1 MPASKIS
8 VLTRIWIPC
17 RVADH
22 TLGRGQFHNLISTER
37 LMFGPAWMRW
47 GLALP
52 LLTLNLF
59 VLRQLLVPLAP
70 FPGLFLT
77 AALIAFLLSI
87 PSRWLRARGLPGWL
101 AISLVFLLAV
111 GILVISGITLVPL
124 LIDQL
129 AQLINA
135 LPGWL
140 EASQGLIGRLQEW
153 AMARGLPSEF
163 GDLSSDVLTR
173 ASRLA
178 SQFSQQLLSLLG
190 ATLGTTINT
199 VIVLVLAV
207 FFLLGGES
215 ITAGLVRWLPQ
226 EWRELVVVTITR
238 TFRGYFAGQVVL
250 ALILSA
256 GQIAVFTLLKIPY
269 GVLFAVLI
277 GLTTLIPY
285 ASAFTIVAVSV
296 LLAVQDPG
304 MGLAILAAAIG
315 VGQIVDQVIQP
326 RLMGS
331 IVGLQPAWLLI
342 ALPLGARAGALFGFG
357 ELLGLLLAVPVAS
370 CIKTL
375 IDAWADRQGFDLPLR
390 TISSAQE

>member
-1 MPASKIS
+1 
-8 VLTRIWIPC
+8 
-17 RVADH
+17 
-22 TLGRGQFHNLISTER
+22 
-37 LMFGPAWMRW
+37 MFGPAWMRW

-77 AALIAFLLSI
+77 AALIAFLLNI

-101 AISLVFLLAV
+101 AITLVFLVAV

-140 EASQGLIGRLQEW
+140 EASQGLISRLQEW

-173 ASRLA
+173 ASRVA
-178 SQFSQQLLSLLG
+178 SQFSQQLLSILG

-226 EWRELVVVTITR
+226 EWRQLVVTTITR

>member
-1 MPASKIS
+1 
-8 VLTRIWIPC
+8 
-17 RVADH
+17 
-22 TLGRGQFHNLISTER
+22 
-37 LMFGPAWMRW
+37 MFAPAWIRW

-59 VLRQLLVPLAP
+59 VLRQLLLPLAP
-70 FPGLFLT
+70 FPGLFLL
-77 AALIAFLLSI
+77 AALIAFLLDI
-87 PSRWLRARGLPGWL
+87 PSRWLRSRGVPGWL
-101 AISLVFLLAV
+101 AIAFVVLVAV
-111 GILVISGITLVPL
+111 GALAISGITLVPL

-140 EASQGLIGRLQEW
+140 AASEVLIGRLQEW
-153 AMARGLPSEF
+153 ALTRGLPSEF
-163 GDLSSDVLTR
+163 GELSSDVLTS

-178 SQFSQQLLSLLG
+178 SQLSQRLLGILG
-190 ATLGTTINT
+190 ATLGITINT

-215 ITAGLVRWLPQ
+215 ITAGLVRWLPL
-226 EWRELVVVTITR
+226 EWRKLVVTTLTR
-238 TFRGYFAGQVVL
+238 TLRGYFAGQVLL
-250 ALILSA
+250 ALILSV

-277 GLTTLIPY
+277 GFTTLIPY

-304 MGLAILAAAIG
+304 MGLAILVAAIG

-342 ALPLGARAGALFGFG
+342 ALPLGAKAGGLFGLG

-375 IDAWADRQGFDLPLR
+375 FDAWADPQGLDLTSR

>member
-1 MPASKIS
+1 
-8 VLTRIWIPC
+8 
-17 RVADH
+17 
-22 TLGRGQFHNLISTER
+22 
-37 LMFGPAWMRW
+37 
-47 GLALP
+47 
-52 LLTLNLF
+52 
-59 VLRQLLVPLAP
+59 
-70 FPGLFLT
+70 LT

-87 PSRWLRARGLPGWL
+87 PSRWLRSRGLPDWL
-101 AISLVFLLAV
+101 AISLVFLVAV

-140 EASQGLIGRLQEW
+140 EASQGLIARLQEW
-153 AMARGLPSEF
+153 ATARGLPSEF
-163 GDLSSDVLTR
+163 ADLSSDVLTR

-178 SQFSQQLLSLLG
+178 SQFSQQLLSILG

-226 EWRELVVVTITR
+226 EWRQLVVTTITR

-304 MGLAILAAAIG
+304 MGVAILAAAIG

-375 IDAWADRQGFDLPLR
+375 IDAWADRQGFDLPSG

>member
-1 MPASKIS
+1 
-8 VLTRIWIPC
+8 
-17 RVADH
+17 
-22 TLGRGQFHNLISTER
+22 
-37 LMFGPAWMRW
+37 MFGPAWMRW

-77 AALIAFLLSI
+77 AALIAFLLNI
-87 PSRWLRARGLPGWL
+87 PSRWLRERGLPGWL
-101 AISLVFLLAV
+101 AITLVFLVAV

-140 EASQGLIGRLQEW
+140 EASQGLISRLQEW

-173 ASRLA
+173 ASRVA
-178 SQFSQQLLSLLG
+178 SQFSQQLLSILG

-226 EWRELVVVTITR
+226 EWRQLVVTTITR
-238 TFRGYFAGQVVL
+238 AFRGYFAGQVVR

-285 ASAFTIVAVSV
+285 ASDFTIVAVSV

-342 ALPLGARAGALFGFG
+342 ALPLGARAGALLGFG

-375 IDAWADRQGFDLPLR
+375 IDAWADRQGFDLPSKA
-390 TISSAQE
+390 ISSAQE

>member
-1 MPASKIS
+1 
-8 VLTRIWIPC
+8 
-17 RVADH
+17 
-22 TLGRGQFHNLISTER
+22 
-37 LMFGPAWMRW
+37 MFGPVWMRW

-87 PSRWLRARGLPGWL
+87 PSRWLRARGLPDWL
-101 AISLVFLLAV
+101 AISLVFLVAV

-140 EASQGLIGRLQEW
+140 EASQGLIARLQEW

-178 SQFSQQLLSLLG
+178 SQFSQQLLSILG

-226 EWRELVVVTITR
+226 EWRQLVVTTITR

-304 MGLAILAAAIG
+304 MGVAILAAAIG

-375 IDAWADRQGFDLPLR
+375 IDAWADRQGFDLPSGM
-390 TISSAQE
+390 ISSAQE

>member
-1 MPASKIS
+1 M
-8 VLTRIWIPC
+8 
-17 RVADH
+17 
-22 TLGRGQFHNLISTER
+22 
-37 LMFGPAWMRW
+37 AWPSWLRW

-52 LLTLNLF
+52 LLTLNLY
-59 VLRQLLVPLAP
+59 VLRQLLLPLAP

-77 AALIAFLLSI
+77 SALIAFLLDI
-87 PSRWLRARGLPGWL
+87 PCRWLSRRGLPRWL
-101 AISLVFLLAV
+101 AILLVTLVTVGALGLAGV
-111 GILVISGITLVPL
+111 TLVPR

-135 LPGWL
+135 LPSWL
-140 EASQGLIGRLQEW
+140 VQAEAWISGLQDW
-153 AMARGLPSEF
+153 AASRGLPSEF
-163 GDLSSDVLTR
+163 GDLSSDLLTR
-173 ASRLA
+173 VSRVA
-178 SQFSQQLLSLLG
+178 SQFSQRLLGILG

-207 FFLLGGES
+207 FFLLGGDA
-215 ITAGLVRWLPQ
+215 ITAGLARWLPEQ
-226 EWRELVVVTITR
+226 WRALVISTITR
-238 TFRGYFAGQVVL
+238 TFRGYFGGQVLL

-256 GQIAVFTLLKIPY
+256 GQILVFTLLSIPY

-285 ASAFTIVAVSV
+285 ASALTIVAVSA
-296 LLAVQDPG
+296 LLAVQDPRT
-304 MGLAILAAAIG
+304 GLEILAAAIG

-342 ALPLGARAGALFGFG
+342 ALPLGARAGDLLGLG

-370 CIKTL
+370 CFKTL
-375 IDAWADRQGFDLPLR
+375 VDAWVELR
-390 TISSAQE
+390 TSPESRPG

>member
-1 MPASKIS
+1 
-8 VLTRIWIPC
+8 
-17 RVADH
+17 
-22 TLGRGQFHNLISTER
+22 
-37 LMFGPAWMRW
+37 
-47 GLALP
+47 
-52 LLTLNLF
+52 
-59 VLRQLLVPLAP
+59 
-70 FPGLFLT
+70 LT

-87 PSRWLRARGLPGWL
+87 PSRWLRARGLPDWL
-101 AISLVFLLAV
+101 AITLVFLVAV

-140 EASQGLIGRLQEW
+140 EASQGLIARLQDW

-178 SQFSQQLLSLLG
+178 SQFSQQLLSILG

-226 EWRELVVVTITR
+226 EWRQLVGDHDHAYLSGLFRRSGCTRFDFERWSDCGVHVAEDSLWSVVCCLDW
-238 TFRGYFAGQVVL
+238 FNHL
-250 ALILSA
+250 D
-256 GQIAVFTLLKIPY
+256 
-269 GVLFAVLI
+269 
-277 GLTTLIPY
+277 PY

-304 MGLAILAAAIG
+304 MGVAILAAAIG

-375 IDAWADRQGFDLPLR
+375 IDAWADRQGFDLPSG